1 MKIDLAAFW
10 DKDAIK
16 NLNREAFPEPE
27 KKLTADLTL
36 GFLSDQVVS
45 LVSEKAVV
53 LLALLLSMDRPIG
66 AGVESYFEW

>member
-1 MKIDLAAFW
+1 MKIDLAVFW

-16 NLNREAFPEPE
+16 NLNREAFPETE

-45 LVSEKAVV
+45 LVSEKGCG
-53 LLALLLSMDRPIG
+53 I
-66 AGVESYFEW
+66 AGFVAFHGSSNRRRR